1 MIDPKEHLCV
11 DIPEVKNHAK
21 NIASSLEYVA
31 AELDQIGLSFSAHL
45 VRTGALA
52 VTEATNLA
60 ERMNGQN
67 VIDSQGHVTSGR
79 ADI

>member
-1 MIDPKEHLCV
+1 MIDPKEHLCD

-52 VTEATNLA
+52 VTEATALA
-60 ERMNGQN
+60 EVMNGQN
-67 VIDSQGHVTSGR
+67 VVDSQGHVVSGH
-79 ADI
+79 ADN